1 MPPVFYRHALRFLTL
16 WTFTLPFAL
25 LDKFPSTKTLVAA
38 MGLVTWALFGL
49 RELGVKAQY
58 PFSWGYVD
66 LKRLW
71 REVLW
76 DARLILEG
84 GEQAARAAGALEECS
99 DGRGKEEV
107 QQYGGEDRRPASS
120 GWGDL

>member
-1 MPPVFYRHALRFLTL
+1 VPRFFYAHALRFVSL

-25 LDKFPSTKTLVAA
+25 LNTFPSTKTLVVA

-58 PFSWGYVD
+58 PFSWGAVD

-84 GEQAARAAGALEECS
+84 GEQAAKAAVQA
-99 DGRGKEEV
+99 DADKETE
-107 QQYGGEDRRPASS
+107 QEREDAAAAQ
-120 GWGDL
+120 